1 MKTKTIIITLIFTFY
16 LSGIAAQTEK
26 GRFLIG
32 ANSSL
37 TFASVK
43 GEVLGIK
50 TDKIQTVKVMPS
62 ASYFVFD
69 NLSAGLA
76 LEYDYQSTDIGASVS
91 VLTDF
96 RYYLTRSMVRPY
108 LKANIGYINTNK
120 QILGHQYEY
129 DASLHGLRVGGG
141 AGVAFFL
148 SNSISLDITGQYFLN
163 KLNDLSDGYF
173 DKNNN
178 SSHKVKTTT
187 QALNLFVGL
196 SFCI

>member
-1 MKTKTIIITLIFTFY
+1 MKTKAIIITLIFTFF

-43 GEVLGIK
+43 GEALGIN
-50 TDKIQTVKVMPS
+50 TEKIKTVKVMPS

-76 LEYDYQSTDIGASVS
+76 MEYDYQSTNNGASVS

-96 RYYLTRSMVRPY
+96 RYYLTKSVVRPY
-108 LKANIGYINTNK
+108 IKANIGYINTNK
-120 QILGHQYEY
+120 EILGHQYEY
-129 DASLHGLRVGGG
+129 DASLHGMRVGGG
-141 AGVAFFL
+141 LGLAFFL
-148 SNSISLDITGQYFLN
+148 SNSISLDLTGYYYLN
-163 KLNDLSDGYF
+163 KLNDLGDGYF
-173 DKNNN
+173 DKTNNT
-178 SSHKVKTTT
+178 SYKVKTTT
-187 QALNLFVGL
+187 QALNVYVGL
-196 SFCI
+196 SWYI

>member
-1 MKTKTIIITLIFTFY
+1 MKTKAIIITLIFTFY
-16 LSGIAAQTEK
+16 LSGIVAQTEK

-43 GEVLGIK
+43 GEALGVK
-50 TDKIQTVKVMPS
+50 TDRIKTVKVMPS
-62 ASYFVFD
+62 ASYFVID

-76 LEYDYQSTDIGASVS
+76 LEYDYQSTNIGASVS

-96 RYYLTRSMVRPY
+96 RYYLTRSVVRPY

-120 QILGHQYEY
+120 QIIGHQYEY
-129 DASLHGLRVGGG
+129 NASLHGLKVGGG
-141 AGVAFFL
+141 LGLAFFL
-148 SNSISLDITGQYFLN
+148 SNSISLDLTGYYSLN
-163 KLNDLSDGYF
+163 KLNDLSDGYH
-173 DKNNN
+173 DKTNN

-196 SFCI
+196 SFYI